1 MPAAV
6 KTTLPPVQKVVFPT
20 ALIVGVAGCATTT
33 TVVAVLVDEQLKPFV
48 TVTEYEPD
56 VVAVYVDCVP
66 TTDDPLLQEYVPPLV
81 TKTTLSPE
89 QKVNGSPS

>member
-6 KTTLPPVQKVVFPT
+6 KTTLPPVQKVVFPP

-33 TVVAVLVDEQLKPFV
+33 TVVAAVDKQPLPFV

-56 VVAVYVDCVP
+56 VVAVYVDSVP

-81 TKTTLSPE
+81 PKTTLSPE

>member
-6 KTTLPPVQKVVFPT
+6 KTTLPPVQKVVGPT
-20 ALIVGVAGCATTT
+20 ALIVGVAGCATTV
-33 TVVAVLVDEQLKPFV
+33 TVVGALVTEQPKPFV

-81 TKTTLSPE
+81 PKTTLSPE

>member
-1 MPAAV
+1 MA
-6 KTTLPPVQKVVFPT
+6 
-20 ALIVGVAGCATTT
+20 
-33 TVVAVLVDEQLKPFV
+33 EQPLPFV
-48 TVTEYEPD
+48 TVTVYEPD
-56 VVAVYVDCVP
+56 TVAVYVDPVP